1 MDFELSEADRTV
13 RDLAAQVLGDLS
25 THERLGELSREG
37 DRIDR
42 KAWAALASTGVVGA
56 ALPESCGGLGLDF
69 MAPALALE
77 QAGYHA
83 SVVPLLSTAVM
94 GAMPIAAF
102 GTPEQQAR
110 WLPSIADGS
119 LLACA
124 ALPLDPAGALADE
137 AADAEAAAGAGAET
151 ADGAVGTT
159 MSGAESAD
167 GVGTQAAGGVGALTD
182 RWLTVTARP
191 DGRGG
196 WTLQGA
202 VGLVIGG
209 LDAGLALVPARID
222 GGRGDGDDGS
232 GIGVFCVPAR
242 EDGFRVEP
250 VEVTTGRIEARFE
263 FDGAAVKAEDLLGG
277 GDAGGADGAE
287 IADFIELRTSV
298 GLCMLMAGAARA
310 AIELAAA
317 YTKQRQQFDRPIATF
332 QAVSQRAGDSY
343 IDAEA
348 IGLTAYQA
356 AWRIAAGLPARRE
369 AAIAKYW
376 ASEGGFRVVHAAV
389 HVHGGVGVDRDYPL
403 HRHFLLARWAE
414 LALGSAETQ
423 LATLG
428 RLLADP

>member
-13 RDLAAQVLGDLS
+13 RDLTAQVLGDLS
-25 THERLGELSREG
+25 THERLRDLSREG
-37 DRIDR
+37 DGIDQ
-42 KAWAALASTGVVGA
+42 KAWSALASTGVVGA
-56 ALPESCGGLGLDF
+56 ALPEAHGGLGLDF

-83 SVVPLLSTAVM
+83 SPVPLLSTAVM

-102 GTPEQQAR
+102 GTPDQQSR

-124 ALPLDPAGALADE
+124 ALPLDPAGPLADE
-137 AADAEAAAGAGAET
+137 PP
-151 ADGAVGTT
+151 
-159 MSGAESAD
+159 
-167 GVGTQAAGGVGALTD
+167 
-182 RWLTVTARP
+182 VTARP

-196 WTLQGA
+196 WTLHGA

-209 LDAGLALVPARID
+209 LDAGLALVPARLD
-222 GGRGDGDDGS
+222 GEGGT
-232 GIGVFCVPAR
+232 GVFCVPADA
-242 EDGFRVEP
+242 DGLSVEP
-250 VEVTTGRIEARFE
+250 VEVTTGRTEARFG
-263 FDGAAVKAEDLLGG
+263 FDGVTVEA
-277 GDAGGADGAE
+277 GDRLGGADADGSE
-287 IADFIELRTSV
+287 IAGFIELRASA

-310 AIELAAA
+310 AIELAAT
-317 YTKQRQQFDRPIATF
+317 YTKQRHQFDRPIATF

-348 IGLTAYQA
+348 IALTAYQA
-356 AWRIAAGLPARRE
+356 AWRIAAGLESRHQT
-369 AAIAKYW
+369 AIAKYW

-414 LALGSAETQ
+414 LALGHAETQ

-428 RLLADP
+428 RLLADA

>member
-25 THERLGELSREG
+25 THERLRELSREG
-37 DRIDR
+37 DGIDQ

-56 ALPESCGGLGLDF
+56 ALPETHGGLGLDF

-83 SVVPLLSTAVM
+83 SPVPLLSTAVM
-94 GAMPIAAF
+94 GALPIAAF
-102 GTPEQQAR
+102 GTPDQQSR

-124 ALPLDPAGALADE
+124 ALPLDSAGPLADE
-137 AADAEAAAGAGAET
+137 DADAEAS
-151 ADGAVGTT
+151 VGT
-159 MSGAESAD
+159 ANSA
-167 GVGTQAAGGVGALTD
+167 GVQTAVGVGALTS
-182 RWLTVTARP
+182 RRLTVTARP

-196 WTLQGA
+196 WTLHGA

-209 LDAGLALVPARID
+209 LDAGLALVPARLD
-222 GGRGDGDDGS
+222 GDG
-232 GIGVFCVPAR
+232 GIGVFCVPA
-242 EDGFRVEP
+242 DAAGLRVEP
-250 VEVTTGRIEARFE
+250 VEVTTGRTEARFE
-263 FDGAAVKAEDLLGG
+263 FDGVTVEAGDRLGG
-277 GDAGGADGAE
+277 AGTDGAE
-287 IADFIELRTSV
+287 IADFIELRASA

-317 YTKQRQQFDRPIATF
+317 YTKQRHQFDRPIATF

-348 IGLTAYQA
+348 IALTAYQA
-356 AWRIAAGLPARRE
+356 AWRIAAGLEARHQT
-369 AAIAKYW
+369 AIAKYW

-414 LALGSAETQ
+414 LTLGHAETQ

-428 RLLADP
+428 HLLAHT

>member
-13 RDLAAQVLGDLS
+13 RDLTAQVLGDLS
-25 THERLGELSREG
+25 THERLRELSREG
-37 DRIDR
+37 DGIDQ
-42 KAWAALASTGVVGA
+42 KAWSALASTGVVGA
-56 ALPESCGGLGLDF
+56 ALPEAHGGLGLDF

-83 SVVPLLSTAVM
+83 SPVPLLSTAVM

-102 GTPEQQAR
+102 GTPDQQTR

-119 LLACA
+119 MLACA
-124 ALPLDPAGALADE
+124 ALPLDPAGPLADE
-137 AADAEAAAGAGAET
+137 DADAEA
-151 ADGAVGTT
+151 
-159 MSGAESAD
+159 
-167 GVGTQAAGGVGALTD
+167 GVGTADSAGTQATGGVGALTD
-182 RWLTVTARP
+182 RRLTVTARP

-196 WTLQGA
+196 WTLHGA

-209 LDAGLALVPARID
+209 LDTGLALVPARLDGD
-222 GGRGDGDDGS
+222 GGT
-232 GIGVFCVPAR
+232 GVFCVPADA
-242 EDGFRVEP
+242 DGLRVEP
-250 VEVTTGRIEARFE
+250 VEVTTGRTEARFGFNGVTVE
-263 FDGAAVKAEDLLGG
+263 A
-277 GDAGGADGAE
+277 GDRLGGADADGSE
-287 IADFIELRTSV
+287 IADFIELRTSA

-310 AIELAAA
+310 SIELAAA
-317 YTKQRQQFDRPIATF
+317 YTKQRHQFDRPIATF

-348 IGLTAYQA
+348 IALTAYQA
-356 AWRIAAGLPARRE
+356 AWRIAVGLEARHQTD
-369 AAIAKYW
+369 IAKYW

-414 LALGSAETQ
+414 LALGHAETQ

-428 RLLADP
+428 RLLADA

>member
-25 THERLGELSREG
+25 THERLRELTRQG
-37 DRIDR
+37 DGIDR
-42 KAWAALASTGVVGA
+42 KAWSALASTGVVGA
-56 ALPESCGGLGLDF
+56 AVPEACGGLGLDF

-83 SVVPLLSTAVM
+83 SPVPLLSTAVM
-94 GAMPIAAF
+94 GAMPIAVF
-102 GTPEQQAR
+102 GTLDQQSR

-124 ALPLDPAGALADE
+124 ALPLDAAGPLADE
-137 AADAEAAAGAGAET
+137 DADAEAGVGAGT
-151 ADGAVGTT
+151 AD
-159 MSGAESAD
+159 SAC
-167 GVGTQAAGGVGALTD
+167 TQAAGGVGALTD
-182 RWLTVTARP
+182 RRLTVTARP

-196 WTLQGA
+196 WTLDGA

-209 LDAGLALVPARID
+209 LDARLALVPARL
-222 GGRGDGDDGS
+222 DGDDSEG
-232 GIGVFCVPAR
+232 GTGVFCVPTGA
-242 EDGFRVEP
+242 DGLVIEP
-250 VEVTTGRIEARFE
+250 VEVTTGRTEARFG
-263 FDGAAVKAEDLLGG
+263 FDGVTVEAGDRLGG
-277 GDAGGADGAE
+277 ADADGAE
-287 IADFIELRTSV
+287 VADFIELRTSA

-317 YTKQRQQFDRPIATF
+317 YTKQRHQFDRPIATF

-348 IGLTAYQA
+348 ITLTAHQA
-356 AWRIAAGLPARRE
+356 AWRIAVGLEARHQT
-369 AAIAKYW
+369 AIAKYW

-414 LALGSAETQ
+414 LALGHAETQ

-428 RLLADP
+428 RLLADA

>member
-1 MDFELSEADRTV
+1 MAMDFELSEADRTV

-25 THERLGELSREG
+25 THERLRELSREG
-37 DRIDR
+37 DGIDQ

-56 ALPESCGGLGLDF
+56 ALPETHGGLGLDF

-83 SVVPLLSTAVM
+83 SPVPLLSTAVM
-94 GAMPIAAF
+94 GALPIAAF
-102 GTPEQQAR
+102 GTPEQQSR

-124 ALPLDPAGALADE
+124 ALPLDGAGPLADE
-137 AADAEAAAGAGAET
+137 DADAEAS
-151 ADGAVGTT
+151 VGT
-159 MSGAESAD
+159 ANSA
-167 GVGTQAAGGVGALTD
+167 GVQTAVGVGALTD
-182 RWLTVTARP
+182 RRLTVTARP
-191 DGRGG
+191 DDRGG
-196 WTLQGA
+196 WTLHGA

-209 LDAGLALVPARID
+209 LDAGLALVPARLD
-222 GGRGDGDDGS
+222 GDG
-232 GIGVFCVPAR
+232 GIGVFCVPADA
-242 EDGFRVEP
+242 DGLRVEP
-250 VEVTTGRIEARFE
+250 VEVTTGRTEACFG
-263 FDGAAVKAEDLLGG
+263 FDGVTVEAGDRLGG
-277 GDAGGADGAE
+277 AETDGAE
-287 IADFIELRTSV
+287 IADFIELRASA

-317 YTKQRQQFDRPIATF
+317 YTKQRHQFDRPIATF

-348 IGLTAYQA
+348 IALTAYQA
-356 AWRIAAGLPARRE
+356 AWRIAAGLEARHQT
-369 AAIAKYW
+369 AIAKYW

-414 LALGSAETQ
+414 LTLGHAETQ

-428 RLLADP
+428 HLLAHT

>member
-25 THERLGELSREG
+25 THERLRELAGGG
-37 DRIDR
+37 DRIDQ

-56 ALPESCGGLGLDF
+56 ALPEAYGGLGLDF

-77 QAGYHA
+77 QVGYHA

-94 GAMPIAAF
+94 GALPIAAF
-102 GTPEQQAR
+102 GTPEQQSR

-124 ALPLDPAGALADE
+124 ALPLDGAGPLADE
-137 AADAEAAAGAGAET
+137 EADAEAGVGAGT
-151 ADGAVGTT
+151 AN
-159 MSGAESAD
+159 SA
-167 GVGTQAAGGVGALTD
+167 GVQTAGGVGALTD
-182 RWLTVTARP
+182 RRLTVTARP

-196 WTLQGA
+196 WTLHGA

-209 LDAGLALVPARID
+209 LDAGLALVPARL
-222 GGRGDGDDGS
+222 DGDC
-232 GIGVFCVPAR
+232 GIGVFCVPADA
-242 EDGFRVEP
+242 DGLRVEP
-250 VEVTTGRIEARFE
+250 VEVTTGRTEARFG
-263 FDGAAVKAEDLLGG
+263 FDGVTVETEDRLGG
-277 GDAGGADGAE
+277 DGADGAE
-287 IADFIELRTSV
+287 IADFIELRTSA
-298 GLCMLMAGAARA
+298 GLCMLMTGAARA
-310 AIELAAA
+310 AVELAAA
-317 YTKQRQQFDRPIATF
+317 YTKHRHQFDRPIATF

-348 IGLTAYQA
+348 IALTAYQA
-356 AWRIAAGLPARRE
+356 AWRIATGLEARHQT
-369 AAIAKYW
+369 AIAKYW

-414 LALGSAETQ
+414 LTLGHAETQ
-423 LATLG
+423 LANLG
-428 RLLADP
+428 HLLAHA

>member
-25 THERLGELSREG
+25 TPERLGELGREG

-119 LLACA
+119 LLPCA

-137 AADAEAAAGAGAET
+137 PAPT
-151 ADGAVGTT
+151 A
-159 MSGAESAD
+159 
-167 GVGTQAAGGVGALTD
+167 Q
-182 RWLTVTARP
+182 P

-196 WTLQGA
+196 WTLHGA

-209 LDAGLALVPARID
+209 LDAGLALVPARINGGRSEGD
-222 GGRGDGDDGS
+222 GGN
-232 GIGVFCVPAR
+232 GIGVFCVPAGA
-242 EDGFRVEP
+242 DGLRVEP
-250 VEVTTGRIEARFE
+250 VEVTTGRTEARFE
-263 FDGAAVKAEDLLGG
+263 FEGVAVKAEDLLGG
-277 GDAGGADGAE
+277 GGAGGADDAE
-287 IADFIELRTSV
+287 IADFIDLRASV

-310 AIELAAA
+310 AIELAAS
-317 YTKQRQQFDRPIATF
+317 YTKQRHQFDRPIATF

-348 IGLTAYQA
+348 IALTAYQA

-428 RLLADP
+428 RLLADA

>member
-25 THERLGELSREG
+25 THERLGELGRDG

-56 ALPESCGGLGLDF
+56 ALPEAHGGLGLDF

-137 AADAEAAAGAGAET
+137 AAGAGAET

-182 RWLTVTARP
+182 RRLTVAAHP
-191 DGRGG
+191 DGSGG
-196 WTLQGA
+196 WTLHGA

-209 LDAGLALVPARID
+209 LDAGLALVPARIN
-222 GGRGDGDDGS
+222 GGMGDGDDGDE
-232 GIGVFCVPAR
+232 IGVFCVPGGA
-242 EDGFRVEP
+242 DGFRVEP
-250 VEVTTGRIEARFE
+250 VEVTTGRTEARFQ

-277 GDAGGADGAE
+277 DDAGGADGAE

-298 GLCMLMAGAARA
+298 GLCMLMTGAARA
-310 AIELAAA
+310 AIELAAS
-317 YTKQRQQFDRPIATF
+317 YTKQRHQFDRPIATF

-348 IGLTAYQA
+348 IALTAYQA
-356 AWRIAAGLPARRE
+356 SWRIAAGLPARRE

-428 RLLADP
+428 RLLANA

>member
-25 THERLGELSREG
+25 THERLRELSREG
-37 DRIDR
+37 DGIDQ

-56 ALPESCGGLGLDF
+56 ALPEAHGGLGLDF
-69 MAPALALE
+69 MAPALVLE
-77 QAGYHA
+77 QVGYHA
-83 SVVPLLSTAVM
+83 SPVPLLSTAVM

-102 GTPEQQAR
+102 GTPDQQSR

-124 ALPLDPAGALADE
+124 ALPLDPAGPLTDE
-137 AADAEAAAGAGAET
+137 DADAEAGVGAGT
-151 ADGAVGTT
+151 AD
-159 MSGAESAD
+159 SA
-167 GVGTQAAGGVGALTD
+167 GTQAAVGVGALTD
-182 RWLTVTARP
+182 RRLTVTARP

-196 WTLQGA
+196 WTLHGA

-209 LDAGLALVPARID
+209 LDAGLALVPARLD
-222 GGRGDGDDGS
+222 GEGGT
-232 GIGVFCVPAR
+232 GVFCVVTDA
-242 EDGFRVEP
+242 DGLRVEP
-250 VEVTTGRIEARFE
+250 VEVTTGRTEARFG
-263 FDGAAVKAEDLLGG
+263 FDGVTVEAGDRLGG
-277 GDAGGADGAE
+277 AGADGAE
-287 IADFIELRTSV
+287 IADFIELRTSA

-310 AIELAAA
+310 AIKLAAA
-317 YTKQRQQFDRPIATF
+317 YTKQRHQFDRPIATF

-348 IGLTAYQA
+348 IALTAYQA
-356 AWRIAAGLPARRE
+356 AWRIAAGLEARHQT
-369 AAIAKYW
+369 AIAKYW

-414 LALGSAETQ
+414 LALGHAETQ

-428 RLLADP
+428 RLLADA

>member
-25 THERLGELSREG
+25 THERLVELGREG

-42 KAWAALASTGVVGA
+42 QAWAALASTGVVGA
-56 ALPESCGGLGLDF
+56 ALPEAYGGLGLDF

-124 ALPLDPAGALADE
+124 ALPLDPAGPLADE
-137 AADAEAAAGAGAET
+137 APP
-151 ADGAVGTT
+151 
-159 MSGAESAD
+159 
-167 GVGTQAAGGVGALTD
+167 
-182 RWLTVTARP
+182 TARP

-196 WTLQGA
+196 WTLHGA

-209 LDAGLALVPARID
+209 LDAGLALVPARIN
-222 GGRGDGDDGS
+222 GG
-232 GIGVFCVPAR
+232 GIGVFCVPAGA
-242 EDGFRVEP
+242 DGFRVEP
-250 VEVTTGRIEARFE
+250 VEVTTGRTEARFE
-263 FDGAAVKAEDLLGG
+263 FDGTAAEAGDRLGG
-277 GDAGGADGAE
+277 DEADGAE

-298 GLCMLMAGAARA
+298 GLCLLMAGAARA
-310 AIELAAA
+310 AIELAAS
-317 YTKQRQQFDRPIATF
+317 YTKQRHQFDRPIATF

-348 IGLTAYQA
+348 IALTAYQA

-423 LATLG
+423 LANLG
-428 RLLADP
+428 RLLADA

>member
-25 THERLGELSREG
+25 THERLRELAGSG

-56 ALPESCGGLGLDF
+56 ALPEAHGGLGLDF

-83 SVVPLLSTAVM
+83 SPVPLLSTAVM

-102 GTPEQQAR
+102 GTPEQQSR

-124 ALPLDPAGALADE
+124 ALPLDGAGPLADE
-137 AADAEAAAGAGAET
+137 EADAEAGVGAGT
-151 ADGAVGTT
+151 ADST
-159 MSGAESAD
+159 
-167 GVGTQAAGGVGALTD
+167 GVQTAGGVGALTD
-182 RWLTVTARP
+182 RRLTVTARP

-196 WTLQGA
+196 WTLHGT

-209 LDAGLALVPARID
+209 LDAGLALVPARLDGD
-222 GGRGDGDDGS
+222 GGT
-232 GIGVFCVPAR
+232 GVFCVPADA
-242 EDGFRVEP
+242 DGLRVEP
-250 VEVTTGRIEARFE
+250 VEVTTGRTEARFG
-263 FDGAAVKAEDLLGG
+263 FDGVTVEAGDRLGG
-277 GDAGGADGAE
+277 DGADGAE
-287 IADFIELRTSV
+287 IADFIELRASA
-298 GLCMLMAGAARA
+298 GLCMLMTGAARA

-317 YTKQRQQFDRPIATF
+317 YTKQRHQFDRPIATF

-348 IGLTAYQA
+348 IALTAYQA
-356 AWRIAAGLPARRE
+356 AWRIAAGLEARHQT
-369 AAIAKYW
+369 AIAKYW

-414 LALGSAETQ
+414 LTLGHAETQ

-428 RLLADP
+428 HLLAYAT

>member
-1 MDFELSEADRTV
+1 
-13 RDLAAQVLGDLS
+13 
-25 THERLGELSREG
+25 
-37 DRIDR
+37 
-42 KAWAALASTGVVGA
+42 
-56 ALPESCGGLGLDF
+56 

-83 SVVPLLSTAVM
+83 SPVPLLSTAVM

-102 GTPEQQAR
+102 GTPDQQSR

-124 ALPLDPAGALADE
+124 ALPLDAAGPLADE
-137 AADAEAAAGAGAET
+137 PP
-151 ADGAVGTT
+151 
-159 MSGAESAD
+159 
-167 GVGTQAAGGVGALTD
+167 
-182 RWLTVTARP
+182 VTARP

-196 WTLQGA
+196 WTLHGA

-209 LDAGLALVPARID
+209 LDARLALVPARL
-222 GGRGDGDDGS
+222 DGDDGE
-232 GIGVFCVPAR
+232 GGTGVFCVPADA
-242 EDGFRVEP
+242 DGLRVEP
-250 VEVTTGRIEARFE
+250 VEVTTGRTEARFG
-263 FDGAAVKAEDLLGG
+263 FDGVTVEAGDRLGG
-277 GDAGGADGAE
+277 AGADGAE
-287 IADFIELRTSV
+287 IADFIELRTCA

-317 YTKQRQQFDRPIATF
+317 YTKQRHQFDRPIATF

-348 IGLTAYQA
+348 IALTAYQA
-356 AWRIAAGLPARRE
+356 AWRIAAGLEARHQT
-369 AAIAKYW
+369 AIAKYW

-403 HRHFLLARWAE
+403 HRHFLLARWVE
-414 LALGSAETQ
+414 LALGHAEDQ

-428 RLLADP
+428 RLLADA

>member
-25 THERLGELSREG
+25 THERLGELGREG

-56 ALPESCGGLGLDF
+56 ALPEAHGGLGLDF
-69 MAPALALE
+69 MAAALALE

-137 AADAEAAAGAGAET
+137 AAGAEAET
-151 ADGAVGTT
+151 ADGAVGKA

-182 RWLTVTARP
+182 RWLTVTAQP
-191 DGRGG
+191 DGSGG

-209 LDAGLALVPARID
+209 LDAGLTLVPARID
-222 GGRGDGDDGS
+222 GGMGDGDG
-232 GIGVFCVPAR
+232 GIGVFCVPADA
-242 EDGFRVEP
+242 DGLHVEP
-250 VEVTTGRIEARFE
+250 VEVTTGRTEARFE

-287 IADFIELRTSV
+287 IADFIELRASV
-298 GLCMLMAGAARA
+298 GLCMLMTGAARA
-310 AIELAAA
+310 AIELAAS
-317 YTKQRQQFDRPIATF
+317 YTKQRHQFDRPIATF

-348 IGLTAYQA
+348 IALTAYQA
-356 AWRIAAGLPARRE
+356 AWRIAAGLPACRE

-428 RLLADP
+428 RLLADA

>member
-25 THERLGELSREG
+25 THERLGELGRDG

-56 ALPESCGGLGLDF
+56 ALPEAHGGLGLDF

-124 ALPLDPAGALADE
+124 ALPLDPAAALVDE
-137 AADAEAAAGAGAET
+137 PP
-151 ADGAVGTT
+151 
-159 MSGAESAD
+159 
-167 GVGTQAAGGVGALTD
+167 L
-182 RWLTVTARP
+182 TARP
-191 DGRGG
+191 DGSGG
-196 WTLQGA
+196 WTLHGA

-222 GGRGDGDDGS
+222 GGMGDGDDGDE
-232 GIGVFCVPAR
+232 IGVFCVPGGA
-242 EDGFRVEP
+242 DGFRVEP
-250 VEVTTGRIEARFE
+250 VEVTTGRTEVRFE

-287 IADFIELRTSV
+287 IADFIELRASV

-428 RLLADP
+428 RLLADA

>member
-25 THERLGELSREG
+25 THERLRELARQG
-37 DRIDR
+37 DDIDR

-56 ALPESCGGLGLDF
+56 ALPEACGGLGLDF
-69 MAPALALE
+69 MAAALALE

-83 SVVPLLSTAVM
+83 SPVPLLSTAVM

-102 GTPEQQAR
+102 GTPDQQSR

-124 ALPLDPAGALADE
+124 ALPLDASGPLADE
-137 AADAEAAAGAGAET
+137 PP
-151 ADGAVGTT
+151 
-159 MSGAESAD
+159 
-167 GVGTQAAGGVGALTD
+167 
-182 RWLTVTARP
+182 VTARP
-191 DGRGG
+191 DDRGG
-196 WTLQGA
+196 WTLHGA
-202 VGLVIGG
+202 LGLVIGG
-209 LDAGLALVPARID
+209 LDAGLALVPARLD
-222 GGRGDGDDGS
+222 GEGGT
-232 GIGVFCVPAR
+232 GVFCVPTGA
-242 EDGFRVEP
+242 DGLAIEP
-250 VEVTTGRIEARFE
+250 VEVTTGWTEARFG
-263 FDGAAVKAEDLLGG
+263 FDGVAVEAGDRLGG
-277 GDAGGADGAE
+277 AEADGAE
-287 IADFIELRTSV
+287 IADFIELRTSA

-317 YTKQRQQFDRPIATF
+317 YTKQRHQFDRPIATF

-348 IGLTAYQA
+348 ITLTAHQA
-356 AWRIAAGLPARRE
+356 AWRIAVGLEARHQT
-369 AAIAKYW
+369 AIAKYW

-414 LALGSAETQ
+414 LALGHAETQ

-428 RLLADP
+428 RLLADA

>member
-25 THERLGELSREG
+25 THERLRELAGGG
-37 DRIDR
+37 DRIDQ

-56 ALPESCGGLGLDF
+56 ALPEAHGGLGLDF

-94 GAMPIAAF
+94 GALPIAAF
-102 GTPEQQAR
+102 GTPEQQSR

-124 ALPLDPAGALADE
+124 ALPLDGAGPLADE
-137 AADAEAAAGAGAET
+137 DADAEA
-151 ADGAVGTT
+151 
-159 MSGAESAD
+159 
-167 GVGTQAAGGVGALTD
+167 GVGTANSVGVQTAGGVGALTD
-182 RWLTVTARP
+182 RRLTVTARP

-196 WTLQGA
+196 WTLHGA

-209 LDAGLALVPARID
+209 LDAGLALVPARLDGD
-222 GGRGDGDDGS
+222 GGT
-232 GIGVFCVPAR
+232 GVFCVPAAA
-242 EDGFRVEP
+242 GLRVEP
-250 VEVTTGRIEARFE
+250 VEVTTGRTEARFG
-263 FDGAAVKAEDLLGG
+263 FDGVTVEAGDRLGG
-277 GDAGGADGAE
+277 DGADGAE
-287 IADFIELRTSV
+287 IADFIELRASA

-317 YTKQRQQFDRPIATF
+317 YTKQRHQFDRPIATF

-348 IGLTAYQA
+348 IALTAYQA
-356 AWRIAAGLPARRE
+356 AWRIAAGLEARHQT
-369 AAIAKYW
+369 AIAKYW

-414 LALGSAETQ
+414 LTLGCAETQ

-428 RLLADP
+428 HLLAHA

>member
-25 THERLGELSREG
+25 TPERLGELGREG

-56 ALPESCGGLGLDF
+56 ALPEAHGGLGLDF

-124 ALPLDPAGALADE
+124 ALPLDPAAPLADE
-137 AADAEAAAGAGAET
+137 PAPT
-151 ADGAVGTT
+151 A
-159 MSGAESAD
+159 
-167 GVGTQAAGGVGALTD
+167 Q
-182 RWLTVTARP
+182 P
-191 DGRGG
+191 DGSGG

-222 GGRGDGDDGS
+222 GGMGDGDDGD
-232 GIGVFCVPAR
+232 GIGVFCVPGGA
-242 EDGFRVEP
+242 DGLRVEP

-277 GDAGGADGAE
+277 DAGGADGAE
-287 IADFIELRTSV
+287 IADFIELRASV
-298 GLCMLMAGAARA
+298 GLCMLMTGAARA
-310 AIELAAA
+310 AIELAAS
-317 YTKQRQQFDRPIATF
+317 YTKQRHQFDRPIATF

-348 IGLTAYQA
+348 IALTAYQA

-428 RLLADP
+428 RLLADA

>member
-25 THERLGELSREG
+25 THERLRELAREG
-37 DRIDR
+37 DCIDQ

-56 ALPESCGGLGLDF
+56 ALPEAHGGLGLDF

-102 GTPEQQAR
+102 GTPDQQSR

-124 ALPLDPAGALADE
+124 ALPLDGAGPLADE
-137 AADAEAAAGAGAET
+137 PP
-151 ADGAVGTT
+151 
-159 MSGAESAD
+159 
-167 GVGTQAAGGVGALTD
+167 
-182 RWLTVTARP
+182 VTARP

-196 WTLQGA
+196 WTLHGA

-209 LDAGLALVPARID
+209 LDAALALVPARLD
-222 GGRGDGDDGS
+222 GDG
-232 GIGVFCVPAR
+232 GIGVFCVPADA
-242 EDGFRVEP
+242 DGLSVEP
-250 VEVTTGRIEARFE
+250 VEVTTGRTEARFG
-263 FDGAAVKAEDLLGG
+263 FDGVTVEAGDRLGG
-277 GDAGGADGAE
+277 DGADGSE
-287 IADFIELRTSV
+287 IADFIELRTSA

-317 YTKQRQQFDRPIATF
+317 YTKQRHQFDRPIATF

-348 IGLTAYQA
+348 IALTAYQA
-356 AWRIAAGLPARRE
+356 AWRIAAGLEARHQT
-369 AAIAKYW
+369 AIAKYW

-414 LALGSAETQ
+414 LALGHAETQ

-428 RLLADP
+428 RLLADD

>member
-25 THERLGELSREG
+25 THERLGELGREG

-42 KAWAALASTGVVGA
+42 KAWAALTSTGVVGA

-124 ALPLDPAGALADE
+124 ALPLDPAGPLADE
-137 AADAEAAAGAGAET
+137 PPP
-151 ADGAVGTT
+151 
-159 MSGAESAD
+159 
-167 GVGTQAAGGVGALTD
+167 
-182 RWLTVTARP
+182 TARP

-196 WTLQGA
+196 WTLHGA

-209 LDAGLALVPARID
+209 LDAGLALVPARIND
-222 GGRGDGDDGS
+222 GVRGDGDGGG
-232 GIGVFCVPAR
+232 GIGVFCVPAGA
-242 EDGFRVEP
+242 DGFRVEP
-250 VEVTTGRIEARFE
+250 VDVTTGRTEARFR
-263 FDGAAVKAEDLLGG
+263 FDGATVEAGNRLGG
-277 GDAGGADGAE
+277 DEANGAE
-287 IADFIELRTSV
+287 IADFIELRASV

-310 AIELAAA
+310 AIELAAS
-317 YTKQRQQFDRPIATF
+317 YTKQRHQFDRPIATF

-348 IGLTAYQA
+348 IALTAYQA
-356 AWRIAAGLPARRE
+356 AWRIAAGLSARRE

>member
-25 THERLGELSREG
+25 THERLGELGREG

-56 ALPESCGGLGLDF
+56 ALPEAYGGLGLDF
-69 MAPALALE
+69 MASALALE

-124 ALPLDPAGALADE
+124 ALPLDPVAPLADE
-137 AADAEAAAGAGAET
+137 PAP
-151 ADGAVGTT
+151 
-159 MSGAESAD
+159 
-167 GVGTQAAGGVGALTD
+167 
-182 RWLTVTARP
+182 TARP
-191 DGRGG
+191 DGRDG
-196 WTLQGA
+196 WTLHGA

-222 GGRGDGDDGS
+222 GGESEGDDGDE
-232 GIGVFCVPAR
+232 IGVFCVPADA
-242 EDGFRVEP
+242 DGLHVEP
-250 VEVTTGRIEARFE
+250 VEVTTGRTEARIE

-287 IADFIELRTSV
+287 IADFIELRASV

-310 AIELAAA
+310 AIELAAS
-317 YTKQRQQFDRPIATF
+317 YTKQRHQFDRPIATF

-348 IGLTAYQA
+348 IALTAYQA

-428 RLLADP
+428 RLLADA

>member
-13 RDLAAQVLGDLS
+13 RDLAAQVLSDLS
-25 THERLGELSREG
+25 THERLRELSPEG
-37 DRIDR
+37 DRIDQ

-56 ALPESCGGLGLDF
+56 ALPEVHGGLGLDF

-77 QAGYHA
+77 QVGYHA

-102 GTPEQQAR
+102 GTPDQQSR

-119 LLACA
+119 LLACT
-124 ALPLDPAGALADE
+124 ALPLDPAGPLADE
-137 AADAEAAAGAGAET
+137 PAGGQGNRRVREDADAEAG
-151 ADGAVGTT
+151 VGTVDI
-159 MSGAESAD
+159 A
-167 GVGTQAAGGVGALTD
+167 GTQAAGGVRALTD
-182 RWLTVTARP
+182 RRLTVTARP

-196 WTLQGA
+196 WTLHGA

-209 LDAGLALVPARID
+209 LDAGLALVPARLDGD
-222 GGRGDGDDGS
+222 GGT
-232 GIGVFCVPAR
+232 GVFCVPADA
-242 EDGFRVEP
+242 DGLRVEP
-250 VEVTTGRIEARFE
+250 VEVTTGRTEARFG
-263 FDGAAVKAEDLLGG
+263 FDGITVEAGDRLGG
-277 GDAGGADGAE
+277 ADADGAE
-287 IADFIELRTSV
+287 IADFIELRTSA

-317 YTKQRQQFDRPIATF
+317 YTKQRHQFDRPIATF

-348 IGLTAYQA
+348 IALTAYQA
-356 AWRIAAGLPARRE
+356 AWRIAAGLEARHQT
-369 AAIAKYW
+369 AIAKYW

-414 LALGSAETQ
+414 LALGHAETQ

-428 RLLADP
+428 RLLADT

>member
-13 RDLAAQVLGDLS
+13 RDLAAQVLGDMS
-25 THERLGELSREG
+25 THERLRELSREG
-37 DRIDR
+37 DGIDQ

-56 ALPESCGGLGLDF
+56 ALPETHGGLGLDF

-83 SVVPLLSTAVM
+83 SPVPLLSTAVM
-94 GAMPIAAF
+94 GALPIAAF
-102 GTPEQQAR
+102 GTPEQQSR

-124 ALPLDPAGALADE
+124 ALPLDGAGPLADE
-137 AADAEAAAGAGAET
+137 DADAEAS
-151 ADGAVGTT
+151 VGT
-159 MSGAESAD
+159 ANSA
-167 GVGTQAAGGVGALTD
+167 GVQTAVGVGALTD
-182 RWLTVTARP
+182 RRLTVTARP

-196 WTLQGA
+196 WTLHGA

-209 LDAGLALVPARID
+209 LDAGLALVPARLD
-222 GGRGDGDDGS
+222 GDGR
-232 GIGVFCVPAR
+232 IGVFCVPADA
-242 EDGFRVEP
+242 DGLRVEP
-250 VEVTTGRIEARFE
+250 VEVTTGRTEARFG
-263 FDGAAVKAEDLLGG
+263 FDGVTVEAGDRLGG
-277 GDAGGADGAE
+277 DGADGAE
-287 IADFIELRTSV
+287 IADFIELRTSA
-298 GLCMLMAGAARA
+298 GLCMLMTGAARA

-317 YTKQRQQFDRPIATF
+317 YTKQRHQFDRPIATF

-348 IGLTAYQA
+348 IALTAYQA
-356 AWRIAAGLPARRE
+356 AWRIAAGLEARHQT
-369 AAIAKYW
+369 AIAKYW

-414 LALGSAETQ
+414 LTLGHAETQ

-428 RLLADP
+428 HLLAHA

>member
-25 THERLGELSREG
+25 TPERLGELGREG

-56 ALPESCGGLGLDF
+56 ALPEAYGGLGLDF

-77 QAGYHA
+77 QVGYHA

-124 ALPLDPAGALADE
+124 ALPLDPVAPLADE
-137 AADAEAAAGAGAET
+137 LAP
-151 ADGAVGTT
+151 
-159 MSGAESAD
+159 
-167 GVGTQAAGGVGALTD
+167 
-182 RWLTVTARP
+182 TARP

-196 WTLQGA
+196 WTLHGA

-209 LDAGLALVPARID
+209 LDAGLALVPVRIN
-222 GGRGDGDDGS
+222 GGESEGDGGS
-232 GIGVFCVPAR
+232 GIGVFCVPADA
-242 EDGFRVEP
+242 DGLRVEP
-250 VEVTTGRIEARFE
+250 VEVTTGRTEARFE
-263 FDGAAVKAEDLLGG
+263 FEGVAVKAEDLLGG
-277 GDAGGADGAE
+277 GGAGGAE
-287 IADFIELRTSV
+287 IADFIELRASV

-310 AIELAAA
+310 AIELAAS

-403 HRHFLLARWAE
+403 HRHFLLARWTE

-428 RLLADP
+428 HLLADA

>member
-25 THERLGELSREG
+25 AHERLGELGREG

-56 ALPESCGGLGLDF
+56 ALPESYGGLGLDF

-124 ALPLDPAGALADE
+124 ALPLDPAGPLADE
-137 AADAEAAAGAGAET
+137 PPP
-151 ADGAVGTT
+151 
-159 MSGAESAD
+159 
-167 GVGTQAAGGVGALTD
+167 
-182 RWLTVTARP
+182 TARP

-196 WTLQGA
+196 WTLHGA

-209 LDAGLALVPARID
+209 LDAGLALVPARIND
-222 GGRGDGDDGS
+222 GRGDGDGGS
-232 GIGVFCVPAR
+232 GTGVFCVPAGA
-242 EDGFRVEP
+242 DGFRVEP
-250 VEVTTGRIEARFE
+250 VEVTTGRTEARFQ

-287 IADFIELRTSV
+287 IADFIELRASV

-310 AIELAAA
+310 AIELAAS
-317 YTKQRQQFDRPIATF
+317 YTKQRHQFDRPIATF

-343 IDAEA
+343 IDVDA
-348 IGLTAYQA
+348 IALTAYQA

-403 HRHFLLARWAE
+403 HRHFLLARWTE

-428 RLLADP
+428 RLLADA

>member
-25 THERLGELSREG
+25 THERLRELAGGG
-37 DRIDR
+37 DRIDQ

-56 ALPESCGGLGLDF
+56 ALPEAHGGLGLDF

-83 SVVPLLSTAVM
+83 SVMPLLSTAVM
-94 GAMPIAAF
+94 GALPIAAF
-102 GTPEQQAR
+102 GTPEQQSR

-124 ALPLDPAGALADE
+124 ALPLDGAGPLADE
-137 AADAEAAAGAGAET
+137 DADAEAVRGDAAEA
-151 ADGAVGTT
+151 
-159 MSGAESAD
+159 
-167 GVGTQAAGGVGALTD
+167 GVGTANSAGVQTADGVGALTD
-182 RWLTVTARP
+182 RRLTVTARP
-191 DGRGG
+191 DGRGN
-196 WTLQGA
+196 WTLHGA

-209 LDAGLALVPARID
+209 LDAGVALVPACL
-222 GGRGDGDDGS
+222 DGDS
-232 GIGVFCVPAR
+232 GTGVFCVPADA
-242 EDGFRVEP
+242 DGLRVEP
-250 VEVTTGRIEARFE
+250 VKVTTGRTEARFG
-263 FDGAAVKAEDLLGG
+263 FDGVTVEAGDRLGG
-277 GDAGGADGAE
+277 DGADGAE
-287 IADFIELRTSV
+287 IADFIELRASA

-317 YTKQRQQFDRPIATF
+317 YTKQRHQFDRPIATF

-348 IGLTAYQA
+348 IALTAYQA
-356 AWRIAAGLPARRE
+356 VWRIATGLEARHQT
-369 AAIAKYW
+369 AIAKYW

-414 LALGSAETQ
+414 LTLGCAETQ
-423 LATLG
+423 LTTLG
-428 RLLADP
+428 HLLADAT

>member
-25 THERLGELSREG
+25 THERLGELGREG

-56 ALPESCGGLGLDF
+56 ALPEAYGGLGLDF
-69 MAPALALE
+69 MASALALE

-124 ALPLDPAGALADE
+124 ALPLDPVAPLADE
-137 AADAEAAAGAGAET
+137 PAP
-151 ADGAVGTT
+151 
-159 MSGAESAD
+159 
-167 GVGTQAAGGVGALTD
+167 
-182 RWLTVTARP
+182 TARP

-196 WTLQGA
+196 WTLHGA

-222 GGRGDGDDGS
+222 GGESEGDDGDE
-232 GIGVFCVPAR
+232 IGVFCVPADA
-242 EDGFRVEP
+242 DGLHVEP
-250 VEVTTGRIEARFE
+250 VEVTTGRTEARIE

-310 AIELAAA
+310 AIELAAS

-348 IGLTAYQA
+348 IALTAYQA

-403 HRHFLLARWAE
+403 HRHFLLARWTE

-428 RLLADP
+428 RLLANA

>member
-25 THERLGELSREG
+25 THERLRELARQG
-37 DRIDR
+37 DGIDQ
-42 KAWAALASTGVVGA
+42 KAWSALASTGVVGA
-56 ALPESCGGLGLDF
+56 ALPEACGGLGLDF

-83 SVVPLLSTAVM
+83 SPVPLLSTAVM

-102 GTPEQQAR
+102 GTPDQQSR

-124 ALPLDPAGALADE
+124 ALPLDAAGPLADE
-137 AADAEAAAGAGAET
+137 PP
-151 ADGAVGTT
+151 
-159 MSGAESAD
+159 
-167 GVGTQAAGGVGALTD
+167 
-182 RWLTVTARP
+182 VTARP
-191 DGRGG
+191 DDRGG
-196 WTLQGA
+196 WTLHGA

-209 LDAGLALVPARID
+209 LDARLALVPARLD
-222 GGRGDGDDGS
+222 NEGGT
-232 GIGVFCVPAR
+232 GVFCVPADA
-242 EDGFRVEP
+242 DGLRVEP
-250 VEVTTGRIEARFE
+250 VEVTTGRTEARFG
-263 FDGAAVKAEDLLGG
+263 FDGVAVEAADRLGG
-277 GDAGGADGAE
+277 AEADGAE
-287 IADFIELRTSV
+287 IADFIELRTCA

-317 YTKQRQQFDRPIATF
+317 YTKQRHQFDRPIATF

-348 IGLTAYQA
+348 ITLTAHQA
-356 AWRIAAGLPARRE
+356 AWRIAAGLEARHQT
-369 AAIAKYW
+369 AIAKYW

-403 HRHFLLARWAE
+403 HRHFLLARWVE
-414 LALGSAETQ
+414 LALGHAEDQ

-428 RLLADP
+428 RLLADA

>member
-25 THERLGELSREG
+25 THERLGELGREG

-42 KAWAALASTGVVGA
+42 KAWAALTSTGVVGA

-124 ALPLDPAGALADE
+124 ALPLDPAGPLADE
-137 AADAEAAAGAGAET
+137 PPP
-151 ADGAVGTT
+151 
-159 MSGAESAD
+159 
-167 GVGTQAAGGVGALTD
+167 
-182 RWLTVTARP
+182 TARP

-196 WTLQGA
+196 WTLHGA

-209 LDAGLALVPARID
+209 LDAGLALVPARIN
-222 GGRGDGDDGS
+222 GG
-232 GIGVFCVPAR
+232 GIGVFCVPAGA
-242 EDGFRVEP
+242 DGFRVEP
-250 VEVTTGRIEARFE
+250 VEVTTGRTEARFR
-263 FDGAAVKAEDLLGG
+263 FDGATVEAGNRLGG
-277 GDAGGADGAE
+277 DEANGAE
-287 IADFIELRTSV
+287 IADFIELRASV

-310 AIELAAA
+310 AIELAAS
-317 YTKQRQQFDRPIATF
+317 YTKQRHQFDRPIATF

-348 IGLTAYQA
+348 IALTAYQA

-428 RLLADP
+428 RLLANA

>member
-13 RDLAAQVLGDLS
+13 RDLTAQVLGDLS
-25 THERLGELSREG
+25 THERLRELSREG
-37 DRIDR
+37 DGIDR

-56 ALPESCGGLGLDF
+56 ALPEAHGGLGLDF

-83 SVVPLLSTAVM
+83 SPVPLLSTAVM

-102 GTPEQQAR
+102 GAPEQQSR

-119 LLACA
+119 MLACA
-124 ALPLDPAGALADE
+124 TLPLDPAGPLADE
-137 AADAEAAAGAGAET
+137 DADAEAGVGT
-151 ADGAVGTT
+151 AD
-159 MSGAESAD
+159 SA
-167 GVGTQAAGGVGALTD
+167 GTQAAGGVGALTD
-182 RWLTVTARP
+182 RRLTVTARP
-191 DGRGG
+191 DSRGG
-196 WTLQGA
+196 WVLNGA

-209 LDAGLALVPARID
+209 LDAGLALVPARLD
-222 GGRGDGDDGS
+222 GEGGT
-232 GIGVFCVPAR
+232 GVFCVPADA
-242 EDGFRVEP
+242 DGLSVEP
-250 VEVTTGRIEARFE
+250 VEVTTGRTEARFG
-263 FDGAAVKAEDLLGG
+263 FDGVTVEAGDRLGG
-277 GDAGGADGAE
+277 AGTDGAE
-287 IADFIELRTSV
+287 IADFIELRTSA

-317 YTKQRQQFDRPIATF
+317 YTKQRHQFDRPIATF

-348 IGLTAYQA
+348 IALTAYQA
-356 AWRIAAGLPARRE
+356 AWRIAVGLE
-369 AAIAKYW
+369 AHHQTAIAKYW
-376 ASEGGFRVVHAAV
+376 AAEGGFRVVHAAV

-414 LALGSAETQ
+414 LALGCAETQ

-428 RLLADP
+428 RLLADA

>member
-25 THERLGELSREG
+25 AHERLGELGREG

-56 ALPESCGGLGLDF
+56 ALPESYGGLGLDF

-124 ALPLDPAGALADE
+124 ALPLDPAGPLADE
-137 AADAEAAAGAGAET
+137 PPP
-151 ADGAVGTT
+151 
-159 MSGAESAD
+159 
-167 GVGTQAAGGVGALTD
+167 
-182 RWLTVTARP
+182 TARP

-196 WTLQGA
+196 WTLHGA

-209 LDAGLALVPARID
+209 LDAGLALVPARIND
-222 GGRGDGDDGS
+222 GRGDGDGGS
-232 GIGVFCVPAR
+232 GTGVFCVPAGA
-242 EDGFRVEP
+242 DGFRVEP
-250 VEVTTGRIEARFE
+250 VEVTTGRTEARFQ

-277 GDAGGADGAE
+277 GDAGGAE
-287 IADFIELRTSV
+287 IADFIELRASV

-310 AIELAAA
+310 AIELAAS
-317 YTKQRQQFDRPIATF
+317 YTKQRHQFDRPIATF

-343 IDAEA
+343 IDVDA
-348 IGLTAYQA
+348 IALTAYQA

-403 HRHFLLARWAE
+403 HRHFLLARWTE

-428 RLLADP
+428 RLLADA

>member
-13 RDLAAQVLGDLS
+13 RDLAVQVLGDLS
-25 THERLGELSREG
+25 THERLGELGRDG

-56 ALPESCGGLGLDF
+56 ALPEAHGGLGLDF
-69 MAPALALE
+69 MAAALALE

-137 AADAEAAAGAGAET
+137 AADAEAAAGAEAKT
-151 ADGAVGTT
+151 ADGAVGKT

-182 RWLTVTARP
+182 RWLTVTAQP

-209 LDAGLALVPARID
+209 LDAGLALVPAHID
-222 GGRGDGDDGS
+222 GSKGEG
-232 GIGVFCVPAR
+232 GIGMFCVPAG

-287 IADFIELRTSV
+287 IADFIELRASV

-317 YTKQRQQFDRPIATF
+317 YTKQRHQFDRPIATF

-348 IGLTAYQA
+348 IALTAYQA

-369 AAIAKYW
+369 AVIAKYW

-428 RLLADP
+428 RLLADA

>member
-25 THERLGELSREG
+25 THERLGELGREG

-56 ALPESCGGLGLDF
+56 ALPEAHGGLGLDF

-124 ALPLDPAGALADE
+124 ALPLDPVAPLADE
-137 AADAEAAAGAGAET
+137 PAPT
-151 ADGAVGTT
+151 A
-159 MSGAESAD
+159 
-167 GVGTQAAGGVGALTD
+167 Q
-182 RWLTVTARP
+182 P

-196 WTLQGA
+196 WTLHGT

-222 GGRGDGDDGS
+222 GGS
-232 GIGVFCVPAR
+232 GIGVFCVSGGAV
-242 EDGFRVEP
+242 GLRVEP
-250 VEVTTGRIEARFE
+250 VEVTTGRTEARFQ

-277 GDAGGADGAE
+277 DAGGTDGAE
-287 IADFIELRTSV
+287 IADFIDLRASV
-298 GLCMLMAGAARA
+298 GLCMLMTGAARA
-310 AIELAAA
+310 AIELAAS
-317 YTKQRQQFDRPIATF
+317 YTKQRHQFDRPIATF

-348 IGLTAYQA
+348 IALTAYQA

-369 AAIAKYW
+369 AVIAKYW

-428 RLLADP
+428 RLLADA

>member
-25 THERLGELSREG
+25 THERLRELSREG
-37 DRIDR
+37 DGIDQ

-56 ALPESCGGLGLDF
+56 ALPETHGGLGLDF

-83 SVVPLLSTAVM
+83 SPVPLLSTAVM
-94 GAMPIAAF
+94 GALPIAAF
-102 GTPEQQAR
+102 GTPDQQSR

-124 ALPLDPAGALADE
+124 ALPLDGAGPLADE
-137 AADAEAAAGAGAET
+137 DADPEAGVGAGT
-151 ADGAVGTT
+151 AD
-159 MSGAESAD
+159 SA
-167 GVGTQAAGGVGALTD
+167 GTQAAGGVGALTD
-182 RWLTVTARP
+182 RRLTVTARP

-196 WTLQGA
+196 WTLHGA

-209 LDAGLALVPARID
+209 LDAGLALVPARL
-222 GGRGDGDDGS
+222 DGDC
-232 GIGVFCVPAR
+232 GIGVFCVPADA
-242 EDGFRVEP
+242 DGLRVEP
-250 VEVTTGRIEARFE
+250 VEVTTGRTEARFGFDGVTVE
-263 FDGAAVKAEDLLGG
+263 AGDRLGGDDADGAA
-277 GDAGGADGAE
+277 
-287 IADFIELRTSV
+287 IADFIELRASA

-310 AIELAAA
+310 AVELAAA
-317 YTKQRQQFDRPIATF
+317 YTKQRHQFDRPIATF

-348 IGLTAYQA
+348 IALTAYQA
-356 AWRIAAGLPARRE
+356 AWRIAAGLEARHQT
-369 AAIAKYW
+369 AIAKYW

-414 LALGSAETQ
+414 LALGHAETQ

-428 RLLADP
+428 HLLADAT

>member
-25 THERLGELSREG
+25 AHERLGELGREG

-56 ALPESCGGLGLDF
+56 ALPEACGGLGLDF

-124 ALPLDPAGALADE
+124 ALPLDPAGPLADE
-137 AADAEAAAGAGAET
+137 
-151 ADGAVGTT
+151 
-159 MSGAESAD
+159 S
-167 GVGTQAAGGVGALTD
+167 LP
-182 RWLTVTARP
+182 TARP

-196 WTLQGA
+196 WTLHGA

-209 LDAGLALVPARID
+209 LDAGLALVPARIND
-222 GGRGDGDDGS
+222 GRGDGDGGS
-232 GIGVFCVPAR
+232 GTGVFCVPAGA
-242 EDGFRVEP
+242 DGFRVEP
-250 VEVTTGRIEARFE
+250 VEVTTGRTEARFQ

-277 GDAGGADGAE
+277 GDAGGAE
-287 IADFIELRTSV
+287 IADFIELRASV

-310 AIELAAA
+310 AIELAAS
-317 YTKQRQQFDRPIATF
+317 YTKQRHQFDRPIATF

-343 IDAEA
+343 IDVDA
-348 IGLTAYQA
+348 IALTAYQA

-403 HRHFLLARWAE
+403 HRHFLLARWTE

-428 RLLADP
+428 RLLADV